1 MITREV
7 RNILIIGRSGN
18 GKSALANT
26 LVNRE
31 GEFKQIFKEGSG
43 SVSETRESQSE
54 IFEWNGF
61 HYRLVDTIGLG
72 DTKLSN
78 KDVLYSIAKT
88 IGMMK
93 EGISHLL
100 FIVDGK
106 FNEDEKKNFRLLK
119 EVMFESRISNYTT
132 IVRTR
137 FEKFRNRKDCD
148 LDKKNLLSESKDIA
162 EIIWA
167 CNGLIHVDNPSL
179 DISSD
184 DDIDE
189 DERQLR
195 ILVRKKDKIKSR
207 EKLLNHLRDNYI
219 GNYKLSSWDKMYLR
233 INNYIEKC
241 DERNYE
247 EEETITIELAAILY
261 KEVPSFIKTQQSSS
275 EKSLWCQIL

>member
-1 MITREV
+1 
-7 RNILIIGRSGN
+7 GN

-31 GEFKQIFKEGSG
+31 GEFKQIFKEGTG

-148 LDKKNLLSESKDIA
+148 LDKKNLFSESKDIA

-233 INNYIEKC
+233 INNYLEKC
-241 DERNYE
+241 DERNHD

-261 KEVPSFIKTQQSSS
+261 KEVPSFIKTQQGSS